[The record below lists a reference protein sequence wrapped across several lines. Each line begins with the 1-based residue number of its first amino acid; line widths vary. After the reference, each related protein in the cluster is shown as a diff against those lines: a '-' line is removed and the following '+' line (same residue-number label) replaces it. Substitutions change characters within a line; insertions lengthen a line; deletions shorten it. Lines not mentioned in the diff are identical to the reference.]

1 MFSNTTIYQVD
12 AFADKPFK
20 GNPAGVMLLENAV
33 SEEWMQ
39 NMAMEMNLS
48 ETAFVLPV
56 EDYFEIRFFTPTVEI
71 PLCGHATL
79 ASAHVMYEVGLIS
92 KDESNNFK
100 AKGGDLVIKYD
111 ASFVA
116 MTFPEY
122 TNTKIEIPENF
133 KTSLGFQPVEL
144 YASNDNWLVAVAEH
158 QTDIENCTPNFETLV
173 SNGLG
178 QLMITSKASLKDVD
192 FVVRCFVPEAGIN
205 EDPVTGSAHCALT
218 PLWSKKLEKSKMI
231 SHQISKRG
239 GVLNLTYSN
248 NSVKRVQYL
257 ILYLLP
263 HLLLILLHSL
273 LTFEKHLL

>member
-248 NSVKRVQYL
+248 NSVKIKGKAIIIFKAEL
-257 ILYLLP
+257 SI
-263 HLLLILLHSL
+263 
-273 LTFEKHLL
+273 